1 MQATNKWPATPG
13 QRETGQKQKRKLSNR
28 QSYHN
33 NPSENF
39 KRKSHWSR
47 GSEQR
52 RRDAAILAS
61 VGLCLE
67 KVPGTDFHRFAPARS
82 QELEAAS

>member
-1 MQATNKWPATPG
+1 MQATKRRPATPG
-13 QRETGQKQKRKLSNR
+13 QREMGPKQKRKISNR
-28 QSYHN
+28 PSYHN
-33 NPSENF
+33 KPSENF

-52 RRDAAILAS
+52 RRDAAVLAS
-61 VGLCLE
+61 VGLVL
-67 KVPGTDFHRFAPARS
+67 KQVPGADFYRFAPASS